1 MVPNHHARKVLIV
14 DDNQIAADSL
24 ALVLLNSGFD
34 TLTTDSGG
42 SALAIADREQPDY
55 GVLNGVLPDLDET
68 A

>member
-14 DDNQIAADSL
+14 D
-24 ALVLLNSGFD
+24 SGFD

-42 SALAIADREQPDY
+42 SALAIADREQPEY
-55 GVLNGVLPDLDET
+55 GVFNGVLPDLDET